1 MSMRCGCRTC
11 ISFVTVGLGIFVWAS
26 TIGAGQS
33 VFAQEPGPTEINE
46 PFDSRDFDRMRWSLN
61 NTSVA
66 LTKVDLSKSSFR
78 LTIPPGPDKRPLMG
92 LESRFGLEGEFDI
105 TVDYAIRWLP
115 RPAKEWVNLSI
126 FIIGP
131 DGMAAM
137 TRTNNSQSGD
147 GYSIWF
153 QPWEGSKSKGT
164 ANNVP
169 TQDKTGT
176 LRLARTG
183 KTLRFFAWARG
194 QAQTEIGSVE
204 FGDRPIDKIAFQVL
218 APAMKAPIDI
228 EFDNV
233 SVKADRF
240 SKLIF
245 VPPTNNGYLWWIT
258 AALIA
263 VSLAVLIWWMIQRS
277 R

>member
-1 MSMRCGCRTC
+1 MPACRGRQIGT
-11 ISFVTVGLGIFVWAS
+11 TWAALGLGILAWAS
-26 TIGAGQS
+26 AICGGQHAS
-33 VFAQEPGPTEINE
+33 AQETGPTEINE
-46 PFDSRDFDRMRWSLN
+46 PFDSREFDRMRWSLN

-66 LTKVDLSKSSFR
+66 LTKVDFSKKTFR
-78 LTIPPGPDKRPLMG
+78 LIVPPGPEKRPLMG
-92 LESRFGLEGEFDI
+92 LESRFGIEGEFDI
-105 TVDYAIRWLP
+105 SVDYTIRSLP
-115 RPAKEWVNLSI
+115 RPPKEWVNVSI

-137 TRTNNSQSGD
+137 TRTNNSQSGE

-153 QPWEGSKSKGT
+153 QPWEGSKSKGA

-169 TQDKTGT
+169 TQDKAGT

-183 KTLRFFAWARG
+183 KQLSFFAWARG
-194 QAQTEIGSVE
+194 QAQKEIGSVE

-218 APAMKAPIDI
+218 APETKVPIDI

-240 SKLIF
+240 TKLVF
-245 VPPTNNGYLWWIT
+245 VPPSTSGYLWWIIS
-258 AALIA
+258 ALIA
-263 VSLAVLIWWMIQRS
+263 TALVVLIWWMVQRN